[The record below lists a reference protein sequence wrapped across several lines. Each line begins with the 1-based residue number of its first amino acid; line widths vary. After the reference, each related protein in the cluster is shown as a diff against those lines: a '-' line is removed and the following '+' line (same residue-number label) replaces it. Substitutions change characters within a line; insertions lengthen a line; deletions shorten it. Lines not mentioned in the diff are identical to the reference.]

1 MKENFIQEEIKM
13 TEKEKIDNLSLPIYE
28 LGLSVR
34 SGRALLCA
42 GYRTLEDIVKAKE
55 SDIKNLRN
63 VGRRSFN
70 EIRTRVAAFGYPTFG
85 VDTDGYRKLVNN
97 GLNEKPFADITIIEA
112 SLQVK
117 NVPSLD
123 GYDYF
128 KIINIIRDWK
138 EEHNFGK
145 YEIRPGWTLTYHPEI
160 EVLYIKFRLGY
171 AEPKDVKED

>member
-1 MKENFIQEEIKM
+1 M
-13 TEKEKIDNLSLPIYE
+13 TEKEKIDNLGLTIYE
-28 LGLSVR
+28 LDLSVR
-34 SGRALLCA
+34 STNVLLRN
-42 GYRTLEDIVKAKE
+42 GYKTLEDIVKE
-55 SDIKNLRN
+55 DERIIRSLRN
-63 VGRRSFN
+63 LGTKSFI
-70 EIRTRVAAFGYPTFG
+70 EIKAKVAAFGYSTLG
-85 VDTDGYRKLVNN
+85 VDTDAYRKLVNN
-97 GLNEKPFADITIIEA
+97 GLNEKPFADVSIIEA

-128 KIINIIRDWK
+128 KIISLIRDFQ

-171 AEPKDVKED
+171 AEPKAVKED

>member
-13 TEKEKIDNLSLPIYE
+13 TEKEKIDNLGLTIYE
-28 LGLSVR
+28 LDLSVR
-34 SGRALLCA
+34 STNALLRN
-42 GYRTLEDIVKAKE
+42 GYETLEDIVKANE
-55 SDIKNLRN
+55 SDIRHLRN
-63 VGRRSFN
+63 LGNRSFN
-70 EIRTRVAAFGYPTFG
+70 EIMKKVRFYGYSTLG
-85 VDTDGYRKLVNN
+85 VDTDAYRKLVNN
-97 GLNEKPFADITIIEA
+97 GLNEKSFADVSIIEA
-112 SLQVK
+112 NLQVK

-128 KIINIIRDWK
+128 KIIEIIRDWR

-171 AEPKDVKED
+171 AEPVKED

>member
-1 MKENFIQEEIKM
+1 M
-13 TEKEKIDNLSLPIYE
+13 TEKEKIDNLGLTIYE
-28 LGLSVR
+28 LDLSVR
-34 SGRALLCA
+34 STNALLRA
-42 GYRTLEDIVKAKE
+42 GYRTLEDIVKADAD
-55 SDIKNLRN
+55 DIRGLRN
-63 VGRRSFN
+63 LGKRSFE
-70 EIRTRVAAFGYPTFG
+70 EIMNKVYFYGYSTLG
-85 VDTDGYRKLVNN
+85 VDTDAYRKLVNN
-97 GLNEKPFADITIIEA
+97 GLNEKPFADVTIVEA

-128 KIINIIRDWK
+128 KIIEIIRDWR

-171 AEPKDVKED
+171 AEPKAVKED